1 MNIITELTRRNK
13 KLLKEIRNRD
23 KIIKYLLDTLD
34 KN

>member
-13 KLLKEIRNRD
+13 ELLKEIRNRD